1 MDELELFIDYL
12 VIERQYST
20 NTVDAYK
27 RDIISF
33 LEFNKGIIVE
43 EKTLN
48 KYIKNLRSSYADNT
62 YLRKVSAIKNFYK
75 FLYNENIIE
84 VNYLANLTTSKKK
97 TDIPKY
103 LSTKDINKFL
113 NSLTYDTPIE
123 LRNKAM
129 LELLYATGMRI
140 SELINLKVSD
150 LKLHEQLIIV
160 NGKGKKQRLIP
171 INQTAIKYIKMYL
184 ETAYIYLNKYS
195 SEYLFLSKN
204 FKPITRQGFYKVVK
218 QKAMLVN
225 IKNITPHTF
234 RHSIATHM
242 LNNGAN
248 LKVVQE
254 ILGHESITTTEI
266 YAKVSNKTI
275 TKEYKKYHPL
285 EKRK

>member
-20 NTVDAYK
+20 NTIDAYK
-27 RDIISF
+27 RDISNFIIYN
-33 LEFNKGIIVE
+33 EGIEIDT
-43 EKTLN
+43 KTLN
-48 KYIKNLRSSYADNT
+48 IYLENLRDSYANNT
-62 YLRKVSAIKNFYK
+62 YLRKVSALKNFYK
-75 FLYNENIIE
+75 YLYQEEITNT
-84 VNYLANLTTSKKK
+84 NYLKDLETSKKK
-97 TDIPKY
+97 IDIPKY
-103 LSTKDINKFL
+103 LTTKDINKFL

-140 SELINLKVSD
+140 SELINIKFSD
-150 LKLHEQLIIV
+150 IKLNEKLIIV
-160 NGKGKKQRLIP
+160 MGKGKKQRIVP
-171 INQTAIKYIKMYL
+171 INNTALKYVKMYIDIS
-184 ETAYIYLNKYS
+184 YPKLNRYN

-218 QKAMLVN
+218 QKAMLIN
-225 IKNITPHTF
+225 IDNITPHTF

-254 ILGHESITTTEI
+254 ILGHQNLSTTEI
-266 YAKVSNKTI
+266 YAKLNNKTI
-275 TKEYKKYHPL
+275 TKEYKKFHPL